1 MEKIGNKPSE
11 TVKDENIT
19 VEGGREKE
27 ATPENQSKKIVFD
40 KKNIESVD
48 NRRKIM
54 SYLEEEGESNL
65 EQMVGLG
72 LVPERIAKKDISFLR
87 KTIKKLDENYNIDHK
102 DKDEETREHA
112 DKVFL
117 YGINQLMEDV
127 IRTARSYIDEECD
140 QRKTHLNEL
149 REEVIRHYDR
159 GEIDKSIKELKI
171 RTIDKKIEKV
181 ESDFEKKIYGAE
193 ASKLVENENKKYDE
207 IAEEY
212 KKAEAD
218 YAKKKAEFES
228 KNGRGFTEG
237 QIKELEDLEEKKNS
251 LWNDQKKYGK
261 LVVGSD
267 EERLKKKI
275 DEVAVREKEK
285 AKARLK
291 KLADVLGVPAYQLDS
306 DGYIN
311 YENKPNLSI
320 NPAILIRVLYP
331 KMAAVSSGNSIS
343 EDREKEK
350 NEEQERIS
358 ALEEFYE
365 SLDQDSI
372 GENNVK
378 AVAVGKELYN
388 STKGEAKKNDQ
399 KILDQLHKQVELVKS
414 LDEKDSNYDFE
425 KGVLKGIRLLVNDE
439 RGRIREFPE
448 MAAKFGDEAASAFM
462 FNRLLYIEN
471 ELLKQYDPELGER
484 DWCAKT
490 GNKFDPDKI
499 KDKKPCISEETYN
512 SAAYVIASY
521 KKELF
526 DSVRQREK
534 LSSYDE
540 AKNKIKSYRKTEE
553 YKKLIQ
559 AERERAE
566 QIRANKNVL
575 SLSKKTSLLAND
587 YIRGIFVKENGT
599 RWLNFMK
606 GKNVYDVASK
616 DLDAQTLEK
625 RTEENEEL
633 RQAID
638 GLKLESLF
646 KGSAREMKGK
656 DRFFEASYIY
666 SELDREFD
674 DVREQLEKS
683 VHFDISERERDKLKL
698 QVNLLHNMMDS
709 FASYYSE
716 TFNEDETLLRN
727 NFLNNVKNNTVN
739 KARRLFRNL
748 IRGRSL

>member
-11 TVKDENIT
+11 TVENENT
-19 VEGGREKE
+19 TGEGGREKE

-54 SYLEEEGESNL
+54 SYLKEEGESNL

-72 LVPERIAKKDISFLR
+72 LISEKNAKKELFSLR
-87 KTIKKLDENYNIDHK
+87 ETIKRLDENYNRDHK
-102 DKDEETREHA
+102 SKDEEEREHA

-117 YGINQLMEDV
+117 YGINQIMEND
-127 IRTARSYIDEECD
+127 IRMTRSCIDKDRD

-149 REEVIRHYDR
+149 REEVIRRYDQ
-159 GEIDKSIKELKI
+159 GEIGKSIKELKI
-171 RTIDKKIEKV
+171 RTIDKTIEKV
-181 ESDFEKKIYGAE
+181 ESDFEKKVYGAE
-193 ASKLVENENKKYDE
+193 ASKLMENENKKYDE

-218 YAKKKAEFES
+218 YVKKKAEFES
-228 KNGRGFTEG
+228 KNGRGFTED
-237 QIKELEDLEEKKNS
+237 QIKELEDLEDKKNS

-285 AKARLK
+285 AEARLE
-291 KLADVLGVPAYQLDS
+291 KLADVLGVSADQLDNG
-306 DGYIN
+306 GYIN
-311 YENKPNLSI
+311 PEADKTNLSI
-320 NPAILIRVLYP
+320 NPAILVRILYP
-331 KMAAVSSGNSIS
+331 KMAVGNSGNSSS
-343 EDREKEK
+343 EDKDKKK

-365 SLDQDSI
+365 SLNQDSI

-388 STKGEAKKNDQ
+388 STKDEAEKNDQ

-414 LDEKDSNYDFE
+414 LDEKDPNYDFE

-490 GNKFDPDKI
+490 GNKFNPDKI

-540 AKNKIKSYRKTEE
+540 AENKIKSYRKTEE
-553 YKKLIQ
+553 YKKLVQ
-559 AERERAE
+559 AEHERAD
-566 QIRANKNVL
+566 NKNVL

-587 YIRGIFVKENGT
+587 YIRGIFVKENAT
-599 RWLNFMK
+599 RWLDFMK
-606 GKNVYDVASK
+606 GKNVYGAGSK

-625 RTEENEEL
+625 RTEENEKL

-638 GLKLESLF
+638 GLKLESIF

-656 DRFFEASYIY
+656 DRVFEASYIY
-666 SELDREFD
+666 SELEREFSD
-674 DVREQLEKS
+674 AKEQLERS
-683 VHFDISERERDKLKL
+683 ASLGISERERDKLKL
-698 QVNLLHNMMDS
+698 QVNLLHGMTDS
-709 FASYYSE
+709 FISYYSE
-716 TFNEDETLLRN
+716 TYNEDKISLRN
-727 NFLNNVKNNTVN
+727 NFLNNVKNNTAN

-748 IRGRSL
+748 IRGRGLI